1 MLTGSA
7 SASLALRRSYID
19 RCRPRLTRSADTSSE
34 GGKGFL
40 MGSFVPTAGSV
51 ERQWHVIDADGQV
64 LGRIAT
70 EAARLLQGKHKAVY
84 TPHIDTGDHVVIVNA
99 ARIRL
104 TGRKEEQKLYRYHS
118 GYEGGLR
125 EERAK
130 DLRQRN
136 PVRMVEEAV
145 RGMLPKTKLGEAM
158 WRKLKV
164 YAEASHPH
172 QAQKPRPLGKH
183 SKSEAKKDK
192 SMSKREVA

>member
-1 MLTGSA
+1 
-7 SASLALRRSYID
+7 
-19 RCRPRLTRSADTSSE
+19 
-34 GGKGFL
+34 

-51 ERQWHVIDADGQV
+51 QRQWHVIDADDMV
-64 LGRIAT
+64 LGRVAT

-99 ARIRL
+99 ARVRL
-104 TGRKEEQKLYRYHS
+104 TGRKEEQKIYRYHS

-130 DLRQRN
+130 DVRQKN
-136 PVRMVEEAV
+136 PVRLVEEAV

-164 YAEASHPH
+164 YAGADHPH
-172 QAQKPRPLGKH
+172 AAQKPKAVKTP
-183 SKSEAKKDK
+183 
-192 SMSKREVA
+192 KREVA